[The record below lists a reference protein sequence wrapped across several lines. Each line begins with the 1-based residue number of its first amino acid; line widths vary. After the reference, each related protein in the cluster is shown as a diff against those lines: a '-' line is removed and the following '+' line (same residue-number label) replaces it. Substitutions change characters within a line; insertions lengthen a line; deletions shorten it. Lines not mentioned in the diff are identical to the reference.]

1 MNSTDIHKILS
12 RDPYT
17 AKYYLGVFPCDK
29 IPAIEQFPSAMVIN
43 TDKHDE
49 KGTHWLA
56 IYIQSNYTL
65 EFFDSYGLPPEAYG
79 KDITK
84 FLKKY
89 PNIRWNKIVMQS
101 LTSNVCGQY
110 CIYFILRR
118 CQGLCMK
125 FIIHQLAG
133 KKNDFRLYQFVK
145 KRYGVN
151 MIFKK

>member
-1 MNSTDIHKILS
+1 MNSSEIHNILS
-12 RDPYT
+12 RDPISARYF
-17 AKYYLGVFPCDK
+17 AGVFPSDK
-29 IPAIEQFPSAMVIN
+29 IPAIKQFPSTMVLN

-56 IYIQSNYTL
+56 VYIQDNNTL

-79 KDITK
+79 KDITR
-84 FLKKY
+84 FTKKY
-89 PNIRWNKIVMQS
+89 KRFSYNNVALQS

-110 CIYFILRR
+110 CIYFIIRR
-118 CQGLCMK
+118 SQGLCMK
-125 FIIHQLAG
+125 FIIQQLTG
-133 KKNDFRLYQFVK
+133 KKNDFRMFQFIK

>member
-1 MNSTDIHKILS
+1 MNSSEIYNILS
-12 RDPYT
+12 RDPISARYFT
-17 AKYYLGVFPCDK
+17 GVFPSDK
-29 IPAIEQFPSAMVIN
+29 APHITQFPTTLVLN

-49 KGTHWLA
+49 KGAHWLA
-56 IYIQSNYTL
+56 IYIQDNSTV
-65 EFFDSYGLPPEAYG
+65 EFFYSYGLPPETYG
-79 KDITK
+79 KDITR
-84 FLKKY
+84 FVNKY

-133 KKNDFRLYQFVK
+133 KKNDFRIFQFVK